1 MTLPVTAALTAALA
15 ALLLLLAIDTVRS
28 RFRTQQAFGT
38 GDDQRLISASRAHG
52 NLAEHAPIVIIMV
65 ALLEMSRADH
75 MGLMIIAGTFL
86 FARVMHA
93 MGLYMKQKEGGGPPL
108 PRALGVILTWLVIIA
123 LGGWI
128 AYMLM
133 GNLGS

>member
-38 GDDQRLISASRAHG
+38 GDDQRLVSASRAHG

-65 ALLEMSRADH
+65 ALLEMSRANH

-86 FARVMHA
+86 LARVLHA

-123 LGGWI
+123 LGGWT
-128 AYMLM
+128 ALMLM
-133 GNLGS
+133 ANLGS

>member
-15 ALLLLLAIDTVRS
+15 ALLLLLAIDTVRN

-38 GDDQRLISASRAHG
+38 ADDDKLTRASRAHG

-75 MGLMIIAGTFL
+75 MGLMAIAGAFVV
-86 FARVMHA
+86 ARVLHA
-93 MGLYMKQKEGGGPPL
+93 LGLYMDPPDNGGPPW
-108 PRALGVILTWLVIIA
+108 PRAVGVILTWLVIAA
-123 LGGWI
+123 LGAWT
-128 AYMLM
+128 ALMLLE
-133 GNLGS
+133 NLGS